1 MSSTVANNSSRFA
14 ADLRDSTSPSRKL
27 RDKVFLIGLW
37 IATLIGVLTLFFL
50 VLSTLLKGYTRLN
63 LSLITNFPSPF
74 PEDAG
79 IQAAI
84 FGSIWVVVTSGI
96 VSLFIALGSAI
107 YLEEFA
113 SQSSRFNRLIS
124 INIQT
129 LAGVPSIVFGI
140 LGLAFVARGWLGW
153 GFTVGTASAV
163 LTMMVLPVMIV
174 SAREALKA
182 VPSSLREGSYAL
194 GATKW
199 QAISKQVLP
208 AAIPG
213 IATGSILGV
222 SRALGESAP
231 LILLGALAYVSS
243 NPSGLS
249 SDYTVL
255 PLVIMK
261 YTQEAQDE
269 FRAVGAA
276 AIIVLLLLLVSLNL
290 LAIVIRDRSRKSW

>member
-1 MSSTVANNSSRFA
+1 MSSAVSAQSVP
-14 ADLRDSTSPSRKL
+14 ADLHDTTSRARKNL
-27 RDKVFLIGLW
+27 DKLFLGGLW
-37 IATLIGVLTLFFL
+37 IFTLLAIITLVTL
-50 VLSTLLKGYTRLN
+50 VGTTLLKGYTRLN

-84 FGSIWVVVTSGI
+84 FGSIWVVVTSGL
-96 VSLFIALGSAI
+96 VSLFIAMGTAI

-113 SQSSRFNRLIS
+113 DQGSRFNKLIT

-182 VPSSLREGSYAL
+182 VPSSLREGAYAL
-194 GATKW
+194 GATRW
-199 QAISKQVLP
+199 QTIVKQVVP
-208 AAIPG
+208 SAIPG

-243 NPSGLS
+243 NPAGFD

-255 PLVIMK
+255 PLVILK
-261 YTQEAQDE
+261 YTQEAQEE
-269 FRAVGAA
+269 FQAVGAA
-276 AIIVLLLLLVSLNL
+276 AIIVLLVLLVALNMI
-290 LAIVIRDRSRKSW
+290 AIIIRDKSRKSW

>member
-1 MSSTVANNSSRFA
+1 MSSLVSARPAS
-14 ADLRDSTSPSRKL
+14 ADLRDTTSRARKNL
-27 RDKVFLIGLW
+27 DKLFLGGLW
-37 IATLIGVLTLFFL
+37 VFTLLAIITLVTL
-50 VLSTLLKGYTRLN
+50 VGTTLLKGYSRLN

-84 FGSIWVVVTSGI
+84 FGSVWVVVTSGL
-96 VSLFIALGSAI
+96 VSLFIAMGTAI

-113 SQSSRFNRLIS
+113 DQGSRFNKLIT

-182 VPSSLREGSYAL
+182 VPSSLREGAYAL
-194 GATKW
+194 GATRW
-199 QAISKQVLP
+199 QTIVKQVVP
-208 AAIPG
+208 SAIPG

-243 NPSGLS
+243 NPAGFD

-255 PLVIMK
+255 PLVILK
-261 YTQEAQDE
+261 YTQEAQEE
-269 FRAVGAA
+269 FQAVGAA
-276 AIIVLLLLLVSLNL
+276 AIIVLLVLLVALNMI
-290 LAIVIRDRSRKSW
+290 AIVIRDKSRKSW

>member
-1 MSSTVANNSSRFA
+1 MSSTVVPNSSRFA

-27 RDKVFLIGLW
+27 RDKLFLTGLW
-37 IATLIGVLTLFFL
+37 VATLVGVLTLFFL

-84 FGSIWVVVTSGI
+84 FGSIWGVVTRGL

-113 SQSSRFNRLIS
+113 NSESRFNRLITL
-124 INIQT
+124 NIQT

-140 LGLAFVARGWLGW
+140 LGLAFVARGWIGW
-153 GFTVGTASAV
+153 GFSVGTASAV

-194 GATKW
+194 GATRW

-243 NPSGLS
+243 NPSGFS

-276 AIIVLLLLLVSLNL
+276 AIIVLLLLLVGLNL
-290 LAIVIRDRSRKSW
+290 LAIVILDLNRNSW

>member
-1 MSSTVANNSSRFA
+1 MSTTVVQSSRFE
-14 ADLRDSTSPSRKL
+14 ADLQDSTSTSRRF
-27 RDKVFLIGLW
+27 RDRFFLGSLW
-37 IATLIGVLTLFFL
+37 FATLLAIMTLLIL
-50 VLSTLLKGYTRLN
+50 VLSTFLEGKSRLN
-63 LSLITNFPSPF
+63 LDLVRNFPSPF

-79 IQAAI
+79 IQSAI
-84 FGSIWVVVTSGI
+84 FGSLWVVVTSGVI
-96 VSLFIALGSAI
+96 SLFLALGSAI

-113 SQSSRFNRLIS
+113 NAKSAVHRLIS
-124 INIQT
+124 LNIQT

-140 LGLAFVARGWLGW
+140 LGLAFVVRGPLSW
-153 GFTVGTASAV
+153 GFTVGSASAV

-174 SAREALKA
+174 AAREALRA
-182 VPSSLREGSYAL
+182 VPSSLRDGAYAL

-199 QAISKQVLP
+199 QTISKQVLS
-208 AAIPG
+208 AATPG

-243 NPSGLS
+243 NPTGFD

-255 PLVIMK
+255 PLAIFK
-261 YTQEAQDE
+261 YATEAQLE

-276 AIIVLLLLLVSLNL
+276 AIIVLLVLLVALNMI
-290 LAIVIRDRSRKSW
+290 AILIRDRSRKSW

>member
-1 MSSTVANNSSRFA
+1 MSSTVATNTSRFA

-27 RDKVFLIGLW
+27 RDKLFLTGLW
-37 IATLIGVLTLFFL
+37 VATLIGVLTLFFL

-84 FGSIWVVVTSGI
+84 FGSIWVVVSSGV

-113 SQSSRFNRLIS
+113 SQTSRFNRLIS

-140 LGLAFVARGWLGW
+140 LGLAFVARGWIGW
-153 GFTVGTASAV
+153 GFSVGTASAV

-182 VPSSLREGSYAL
+182 VPSSMREGSYAL

-243 NPSGLS
+243 NPSGFS

>member
-1 MSSTVANNSSRFA
+1 MSSTVATNTTRFA

-27 RDKVFLIGLW
+27 RDKLFLTGLW
-37 IATLIGVLTLFFL
+37 VATLIGVLTLFFL

-84 FGSIWVVVTSGI
+84 FGSIWVVVTSGV

-276 AIIVLLLLLVSLNL
+276 A
-290 LAIVIRDRSRKSW
+290 

>member
-1 MSSTVANNSSRFA
+1 
-14 ADLRDSTSPSRKL
+14 
-27 RDKVFLIGLW
+27 
-37 IATLIGVLTLFFL
+37 

-84 FGSIWVVVTSGI
+84 FGSIWVVVTSGV

>member
-1 MSSTVANNSSRFA
+1 MSTTMANNSSRFA

-113 SQSSRFNRLIS
+113 NQSSRFNRLVTL
-124 INIQT
+124 NIQT

-208 AAIPG
+208 ASIPG

-243 NPSGLS
+243 NPSGFS

-276 AIIVLLLLLVSLNL
+276 AIIVLLLLFVGLNL

>member
-1 MSSTVANNSSRFA
+1 MSSVVSVQRVS
-14 ADLRDSTSPSRKL
+14 ADLHDTTSRARKNL
-27 RDKVFLIGLW
+27 DKLFLGGLW
-37 IATLIGVLTLFFL
+37 IFTLLAIITLVTL
-50 VLSTLLKGYTRLN
+50 VGTTLLKGYSRLN

-84 FGSIWVVVTSGI
+84 FGSIWVVVTSGL
-96 VSLFIALGSAI
+96 VSLFIAMGTAI

-113 SQSSRFNRLIS
+113 DQRSRFNKLIT

-182 VPSSLREGSYAL
+182 VPSSLREGAYAL
-194 GATKW
+194 GATRW
-199 QAISKQVLP
+199 QTIVKQVVP
-208 AAIPG
+208 SAIPG

-243 NPSGLS
+243 NPAGFD

-255 PLVIMK
+255 PLVILK
-261 YTQEAQDE
+261 YTQEAQEE
-269 FRAVGAA
+269 FQAVGAA
-276 AIIVLLLLLVSLNL
+276 AIIVLLVLLVALNMI
-290 LAIVIRDRSRKSW
+290 AIVIRDKSRKSW

>member
-14 ADLRDSTSPSRKL
+14 SDLRDSTSPSRKL

-113 SQSSRFNRLIS
+113 NQSSRFNRLVTL
-124 INIQT
+124 NIQT

-194 GATKW
+194 GATRW

-243 NPSGLS
+243 NPSGFS

-255 PLVIMK
+255 PLVILK

-276 AIIVLLLLLVSLNL
+276 AIIVLLLLLVGLNL
-290 LAIVIRDRSRKSW
+290 LAIVIRDRNRKSW

>member
-1 MSSTVANNSSRFA
+1 MSSTVATNTTRFA

-27 RDKVFLIGLW
+27 RDKLFLTGLW

-84 FGSIWVVVTSGI
+84 FGSIWVVVSSGV

-113 SQSSRFNRLIS
+113 SQTSRFNRLIS

-140 LGLAFVARGWLGW
+140 LGLAFVARGWIGW
-153 GFTVGTASAV
+153 GFSVGTASAV

-243 NPSGLS
+243 NPSGFS

>member
-1 MSSTVANNSSRFA
+1 MSSLVSARPAS
-14 ADLRDSTSPSRKL
+14 ADLRDTTSRARKNL
-27 RDKVFLIGLW
+27 DKLFLGGLW
-37 IATLIGVLTLFFL
+37 VFTLLAIITLVTL
-50 VLSTLLKGYTRLN
+50 VGTTLLKGYSRLN

-84 FGSIWVVVTSGI
+84 FGSVWVVVTSGL
-96 VSLFIALGSAI
+96 VSLFIAMGTAI

-113 SQSSRFNRLIS
+113 DQGSRFNKLIT

-182 VPSSLREGSYAL
+182 VPSSLREGAYAL
-194 GATKW
+194 GATRW
-199 QAISKQVLP
+199 QTIVKQVVP
-208 AAIPG
+208 SAIPG

-243 NPSGLS
+243 NPAGFD

-255 PLVIMK
+255 PLVILK
-261 YTQEAQDE
+261 YTQEAQEE
-269 FRAVGAA
+269 FQAVGAA
-276 AIIVLLLLLVSLNL
+276 AIIVLLVLLVALNMI
-290 LAIVIRDRSRKSW
+290 AIIIRDKSRKSW

>member
-1 MSSTVANNSSRFA
+1 A
-14 ADLRDSTSPSRKL
+14 RKNL
-27 RDKVFLIGLW
+27 DKLFLGGLW
-37 IATLIGVLTLFFL
+37 IFTLLAIITLVTL
-50 VLSTLLKGYTRLN
+50 VGTTLLKGYSRLN

-84 FGSIWVVVTSGI
+84 FGSIWVVVTSGL
-96 VSLFIALGSAI
+96 VSLFIAMGTAI

-113 SQSSRFNRLIS
+113 DQRSRFNKLIT

-182 VPSSLREGSYAL
+182 VPSSLREGAYAL
-194 GATKW
+194 GATRW
-199 QAISKQVLP
+199 QTIVKQVVP
-208 AAIPG
+208 SAIPG

-243 NPSGLS
+243 NPAGFD

-255 PLVIMK
+255 PLVILK
-261 YTQEAQDE
+261 YTQEAQEE
-269 FRAVGAA
+269 FQAVGAA
-276 AIIVLLLLLVSLNL
+276 AIIVLLVLLIALNMI
-290 LAIVIRDRSRKSW
+290 AIVIRDKSRKSW

>member
-1 MSSTVANNSSRFA
+1 MSTTVVTDRYS
-14 ADLRDSTSPSRKL
+14 ADLKDSTSASRK
-27 RDKVFLIGLW
+27 RWDKVFLGGLW
-37 IATLIGVLTLFFL
+37 LSTLVAVLTLVVL
-50 VLSTLLKGYTRLN
+50 VLNTLLRGYTRLN
-63 LSLITNFPSPF
+63 FALVSNFPSPF

-84 FGSIWVVVTSGI
+84 FGSIWVVVTSGV
-96 VSLFIALGSAI
+96 VSLFIAMGTAI

-113 SQSSRFNRLIS
+113 DPRGRINRLITL
-124 INIQT
+124 NIQT

-153 GFTVGTASAV
+153 GFSVGTASVV

-182 VPSSLREGSYAL
+182 VPSSLREGAYAL

-208 AAIPG
+208 AAVPG

-243 NPSGLS
+243 NPTGYD

-255 PLVIMK
+255 PLVILK
-261 YTQEAQDE
+261 YTQEAQEE
-269 FRAVGAA
+269 FQAVGAA
-276 AIIVLLLLLVSLNL
+276 AIIVLLLLLVTLNMI
-290 LAIVIRDRSRKSW
+290 AIVIRDKSRKSW

>member
-1 MSSTVANNSSRFA
+1 MSSVVSAQRVS
-14 ADLRDSTSPSRKL
+14 ADLHDTTSRTRKNL
-27 RDKVFLIGLW
+27 DKLFLGGLW
-37 IATLIGVLTLFFL
+37 IFTLLAIITLVTL
-50 VLSTLLKGYTRLN
+50 VGTTLLKGYSRLN

-84 FGSIWVVVTSGI
+84 FGSIWVVVTSGL
-96 VSLFIALGSAI
+96 VSLFIAMGTAI

-113 SQSSRFNRLIS
+113 DQGSRFNKLIT

-182 VPSSLREGSYAL
+182 VPSSLREGAYAL
-194 GATKW
+194 GATRW
-199 QAISKQVLP
+199 QTIVKQVVP
-208 AAIPG
+208 SAIPG

-243 NPSGLS
+243 NPAGFD

-255 PLVIMK
+255 PLVILK
-261 YTQEAQDE
+261 YTQEAQEE
-269 FRAVGAA
+269 FQAVGAA
-276 AIIVLLLLLVSLNL
+276 AIIVLLVLLIALNMI
-290 LAIVIRDRSRKSW
+290 AIIIRDKSRKSL

>member
-1 MSSTVANNSSRFA
+1 MSSVVSAQRVS
-14 ADLRDSTSPSRKL
+14 ADLHDTTSRARKNL
-27 RDKVFLIGLW
+27 DKLFLGGLW
-37 IATLIGVLTLFFL
+37 IFTLLAIITLVTL
-50 VLSTLLKGYTRLN
+50 VGTTLLKGYSRLN
-63 LSLITNFPSPF
+63 LSLISNFPSPF

-84 FGSIWVVVTSGI
+84 FGSIWVVVTSGL
-96 VSLFIALGSAI
+96 VSLFIALGTAI

-113 SQSSRFNRLIS
+113 DQQSRFNRLIT

-182 VPSSLREGSYAL
+182 VPSSLREGAYAL
-194 GATKW
+194 GATRW
-199 QAISKQVLP
+199 QTIVKQVVP
-208 AAIPG
+208 SAIPG

-243 NPSGLS
+243 NPAGFD

-255 PLVIMK
+255 PLVILK
-261 YTQEAQDE
+261 YTQEAQEE
-269 FRAVGAA
+269 FQAVGAA
-276 AIIVLLLLLVSLNL
+276 AIIVLLVLLVALNMI
-290 LAIVIRDRSRKSW
+290 AIVIRDKSRKSW

>member
-1 MSSTVANNSSRFA
+1 MSSTVITESRFS
-14 ADLRDSTSPSRKL
+14 ADLKDSTSSSRKF
-27 RDKVFLIGLW
+27 RDKIFLMGLW
-37 IATLIGVLTLFFL
+37 LATLIGVLTLFFL

-84 FGSIWVVVTSGI
+84 FGSLWVVVTSGV

-113 SQSSRFNRLIS
+113 SQTSRFNRLIS

-140 LGLAFVARGWLGW
+140 LGLAFVARGWVDW
-153 GFTVGTASAV
+153 GFSVGTASAV

-199 QAISKQVLP
+199 QSISKQVLP

>member
-1 MSSTVANNSSRFA
+1 MSSVVSAQPVATDLHDTTSR
-14 ADLRDSTSPSRKL
+14 SRKNL
-27 RDKVFLIGLW
+27 DKLFLGGLW
-37 IATLIGVLTLFFL
+37 IFTLLAIITLVTL
-50 VLSTLLKGYTRLN
+50 VGTTLLKGYSRLN

-84 FGSIWVVVTSGI
+84 FGSIWVVVTSGL
-96 VSLFIALGSAI
+96 VSLFIAMGTAI

-113 SQSSRFNRLIS
+113 DQRSRFNKLIT

-182 VPSSLREGSYAL
+182 VPSSLREGAYAL
-194 GATKW
+194 GATRW
-199 QAISKQVLP
+199 QTIVKQVVP
-208 AAIPG
+208 SAIPG

-243 NPSGLS
+243 NPAGFD

-255 PLVIMK
+255 PLVILK
-261 YTQEAQDE
+261 YTQEAQEE
-269 FRAVGAA
+269 FQAVGAA
-276 AIIVLLLLLVSLNL
+276 AIIVLLVLLIALNMI
-290 LAIVIRDRSRKSW
+290 AIVIRDKSRKSW

>member
-1 MSSTVANNSSRFA
+1 MSSTVATNVNRFS

-27 RDKVFLIGLW
+27 RDKLFLSGLW
-37 IATLIGVLTLFFL
+37 VATLIGVLTLFFL

-113 SQSSRFNRLIS
+113 NQSSRFNRLVTL
-124 INIQT
+124 NIQT

-213 IATGSILGV
+213 VATGSILGV

-243 NPSGLS
+243 NPAGFS

-276 AIIVLLLLLVSLNL
+276 AIIVLLLLLVCLNL
-290 LAIVIRDRSRKSW
+290 LAILIRDRSRKSW

>member
-1 MSSTVANNSSRFA
+1 MSSVVSAQQIS
-14 ADLRDSTSPSRKL
+14 ADLHDTTSRARKNL
-27 RDKVFLIGLW
+27 DKLFLGGLW
-37 IATLIGVLTLFFL
+37 IFTLLAIITLITL
-50 VLSTLLKGYTRLN
+50 VGTTLLKGYTRLN

-84 FGSIWVVVTSGI
+84 FGSIWVVVTSGL
-96 VSLFIALGSAI
+96 VSLFIAMGTAI

-113 SQSSRFNRLIS
+113 DQGSRFNKLIT

-182 VPSSLREGSYAL
+182 VPSSLREGAYAL
-194 GATKW
+194 GATRW
-199 QAISKQVLP
+199 QTIVKQVVP
-208 AAIPG
+208 SAIPG

-243 NPSGLS
+243 NPAGFD

-255 PLVIMK
+255 PLVILK
-261 YTQEAQDE
+261 YTQEAQEE
-269 FRAVGAA
+269 FQAVGAA
-276 AIIVLLLLLVSLNL
+276 AIIVLLVLLVALNMI
-290 LAIVIRDRSRKSW
+290 AIVIRDKSRKSW

>member
-1 MSSTVANNSSRFA
+1 MSSVVSAQPVATDLHDTTSR
-14 ADLRDSTSPSRKL
+14 SRKNL
-27 RDKVFLIGLW
+27 DKLFLGGLW
-37 IATLIGVLTLFFL
+37 IFTLLAIITLVTLIGT
-50 VLSTLLKGYTRLN
+50 TLLKGYSRLN

-84 FGSIWVVVTSGI
+84 FGSIWVVVTSGL
-96 VSLFIALGSAI
+96 VSLFIAMGTAI

-113 SQSSRFNRLIS
+113 DQRSRLNKLIT

-182 VPSSLREGSYAL
+182 VPSSLREGAYAL
-194 GATKW
+194 GATRW
-199 QAISKQVLP
+199 QTIVKQVVP
-208 AAIPG
+208 SAIPG

-243 NPSGLS
+243 NPAGFD

-255 PLVIMK
+255 PLVILK
-261 YTQEAQDE
+261 YTQEAQEE
-269 FRAVGAA
+269 FQAVGAA
-276 AIIVLLLLLVSLNL
+276 AIIVLLVLLIALNMI
-290 LAIVIRDRSRKSW
+290 AIVIRDKSRKSW

>member
-1 MSSTVANNSSRFA
+1 MSSVVSAQPVATDLHDTTSRA
-14 ADLRDSTSPSRKL
+14 RKNL
-27 RDKVFLIGLW
+27 DKLFLGGLW
-37 IATLIGVLTLFFL
+37 IFTLLAIITLVTLIGT
-50 VLSTLLKGYTRLN
+50 TLLKGYSRLN

-84 FGSIWVVVTSGI
+84 FGSIWVVVTSGL
-96 VSLFIALGSAI
+96 VSLFIAMGTAI

-113 SQSSRFNRLIS
+113 DQGSRFNKLIT

-182 VPSSLREGSYAL
+182 VPSSLREGAYAL
-194 GATKW
+194 GATRW
-199 QAISKQVLP
+199 QTIVKQVVP
-208 AAIPG
+208 SAIPG

-243 NPSGLS
+243 NPAGFD

-255 PLVIMK
+255 PLVILK
-261 YTQEAQDE
+261 YTQEAQEE
-269 FRAVGAA
+269 FQAVGAA
-276 AIIVLLLLLVSLNL
+276 AIIVLLVLLIALNMI
-290 LAIVIRDRSRKSW
+290 AIVIRDKSRKSW

>member
-1 MSSTVANNSSRFA
+1 MSTFVVAERKP
-14 ADLRDSTSPSRKL
+14 ADLRDTTSRARKNL
-27 RDKVFLIGLW
+27 DKLFLGGLW
-37 IATLIGVLTLFFL
+37 LFTLLAIVTLVTLIGT
-50 VLSTLLKGYTRLN
+50 TLLKGYSRLN
-63 LSLITNFPSPF
+63 LSLVTNFPSPF

-84 FGSIWVVVTSGI
+84 FGSIWVVVTSGL
-96 VSLFIALGSAI
+96 VSLFIALGTAI
-107 YLEEFA
+107 YLEEF
-113 SQSSRFNRLIS
+113 SDQGGRFNKLIT

-182 VPSSLREGSYAL
+182 VPSSLREGAFAL
-194 GATKW
+194 GATRW
-199 QAISKQVLP
+199 QTIVKQVIP
-208 AAIPG
+208 SATPG

-243 NPSGLS
+243 NPAGFD

-255 PLVIMK
+255 PLMILK
-261 YTQEAQDE
+261 YTQEAQEE
-269 FRAVGAA
+269 FQAVGAA
-276 AIIVLLLLLVSLNL
+276 AIIVLLVLLVALNMI
-290 LAIVIRDRSRKSW
+290 AIIIRDKSRKSW

>member
-1 MSSTVANNSSRFA
+1 MSTTAVNIASRFA
-14 ADLRDSTSPSRKL
+14 PDLKDSTSPSRKF
-27 RDKVFLIGLW
+27 RDKLFLSGLW
-37 IATLIGVLTLFFL
+37 IATLVGVLTLFFL
-50 VLSTLLKGYTRLN
+50 VLSTLLKGYTRIN
-63 LSLITNFPSPF
+63 LDLITGFPSPF

-79 IQAAI
+79 IQSAI
-84 FGSIWVVVTSGI
+84 FGSLWVVVTSGV
-96 VSLFIALGSAI
+96 VSLFIALCSAI

-113 SQSSRFNRLIS
+113 NKESRFNRLVTL
-124 INIQT
+124 NIQT

-174 SAREALKA
+174 SSREALKA
-182 VPSSLREGSYAL
+182 VPSSLREGAYAL
-194 GATKW
+194 GATRW
-199 QAISKQVLP
+199 QTVSKQVLP

-243 NPSGLS
+243 NPSGYT

-255 PLVIMK
+255 PLIIMK
-261 YTQEAQDE
+261 YVQEAQEE

-276 AIIVLLLLLVSLNL
+276 AIIVLLLLLVGLNL

>member
-1 MSSTVANNSSRFA
+1 MSSVISARPAS
-14 ADLRDSTSPSRKL
+14 ADLRDTTSRARKNL
-27 RDKVFLIGLW
+27 DKLFLGGLW
-37 IATLIGVLTLFFL
+37 VFTLLAIITLVTL
-50 VLSTLLKGYTRLN
+50 VGTTLLKGYSRLN

-84 FGSIWVVVTSGI
+84 FGSVWVVVTSGL
-96 VSLFIALGSAI
+96 VSLFIAMGTAI

-113 SQSSRFNRLIS
+113 DQGSRFNKLIT

-182 VPSSLREGSYAL
+182 VPSSLREGAYAL
-194 GATKW
+194 GATRW
-199 QAISKQVLP
+199 QTIVKQVVP
-208 AAIPG
+208 SAIPG

-243 NPSGLS
+243 NPAGFD

-255 PLVIMK
+255 PLVILK
-261 YTQEAQDE
+261 YTQEAQEE
-269 FRAVGAA
+269 FQAVGAA
-276 AIIVLLLLLVSLNL
+276 AIIVLLVLLVALNMI
-290 LAIVIRDRSRKSW
+290 AIIIRDKSRKSW

>member
-1 MSSTVANNSSRFA
+1 MSTTVIQSSRFA
-14 ADLRDSTSPSRKL
+14 SDLQDSTSTSRKL
-27 RDKVFLIGLW
+27 RDRFFLGSLW
-37 IATLIGVLTLFFL
+37 FATLLAVVTLFVLVLTSFL
-50 VLSTLLKGYTRLN
+50 DGKSRLN
-63 LSLITNFPSPF
+63 LDLVRNFPSPF

-79 IQAAI
+79 IQSAI
-84 FGSIWVVVTSGI
+84 FGSLWVVVTSGV
-96 VSLFIALGSAI
+96 VSLFLALGSVI

-113 SQSSRFNRLIS
+113 NAKSKTYRLILL
-124 INIQT
+124 NIQT

-140 LGLAFVARGWLGW
+140 LGFAFVVRGPLSW
-153 GFTVGTASAV
+153 GFTVGSASAV

-174 SAREALKA
+174 AAREALRA
-182 VPSSLREGSYAL
+182 VPSSLRDGAYAL

-199 QAISKQVLP
+199 QTISKQVL
-208 AAIPG
+208 AAATPG

-243 NPSGLS
+243 NPTGFD

-255 PLVIMK
+255 PLAIFK
-261 YTQEAQDE
+261 YATEAQLE

-276 AIIVLLLLLVSLNL
+276 AIIVLLMLLVALNMI
-290 LAIVIRDRSRKSW
+290 AIIIRDRSRKSW